1 MHPPTF
7 VPIVSLM
14 LLADPAHAAG
24 EPPVSREGRVVLETL
39 GGYIGAGHGALV
51 GYGIGVGIVGD
62 EGDFGG
68 ARAALVGGIPGM
80 AIGLPT
86 GIYLTGELCG
96 GDGNFWLTG
105 LGVVAGSVLPVIL
118 TTALAGDDDAEGLL
132 IALWVTL
139 PIAGGVLFYET
150 FQNEHA
156 PPGPAIGFSV
166 APLNGGFALGIN
178 GHL

>member
-39 GGYIGAGHGALV
+39 GGYIGAGLGALV

-68 ARAALVGGIPGM
+68 ARAALVGGIP
-80 AIGLPT
+80 AWPSA
-86 GIYLTGELCG
+86 CR
-96 GDGNFWLTG
+96 
-105 LGVVAGSVLPVIL
+105 
-118 TTALAGDDDAEGLL
+118 
-132 IALWVTL
+132 
-139 PIAGGVLFYET
+139 
-150 FQNEHA
+150 
-156 PPGPAIGFSV
+156 PAST
-166 APLNGGFALGIN
+166 
-178 GHL
+178 